1 MGTTGIG
8 FKFCSSR
15 KINCELWNELI
26 GFPVGEVF
34 VIHLTDSL
42 IAFPNLGSS
51 LTNLVLGVSSSWSCK
66 GSLQAK
72 STETVA

>member
-1 MGTTGIG
+1 M
-8 FKFCSSR
+8 
-15 KINCELWNELI
+15 
-26 GFPVGEVF
+26 GEVF